1 MKLNIQSGFLFPTQ
15 YWKTEFNENIEE
27 LKKECYLIKN
37 NDNEGT
43 KKSNTGAQ
51 GYHSKNIRSFENIPE
66 IKKLINQIGNCV
78 SSIHQLNRKGSI
90 QLSNFWINI
99 CGKGGSNTPHT
110 HSGSYSGVFF
120 IKVPKE
126 MKGGRF
132 LFYRNF
138 SIFLNSSYETNAFAL
153 ISEIEDLEIKV
164 LYEKN
169 EYLTW
174 PPFNEADL
182 NSEEYMGDFK
192 EGYKLQSYEY
202 PIITIPPKENTLIVF
217 PAWVV
222 PAVETNLSDEDRIS
236 LSFNFSVKR

>member
-1 MKLNIQSGFLFPTQ
+1 MKVNIQSGFLFPTQ
-15 YWKTEFNENIEE
+15 YWKTEFNQNIEA

-43 KKSNTGAQ
+43 KKSNTGVQ

-138 SIFLNSSYETNAFAL
+138 
-153 ISEIEDLEIKV
+153 
-164 LYEKN
+164 
-169 EYLTW
+169 
-174 PPFNEADL
+174 NEADL

-222 PAVETNLSDEDRIS
+222 HAVETNLSDEDRIS

>member
-1 MKLNIQSGFLFPTQ
+1 MKVNIQSGFLFPTQ
-15 YWKTEFNENIEE
+15 YWKTEFNQNIEA

-51 GYHSKNIRSFENIPE
+51 GYHSKNIISFENIPE

-78 SSIHQLNRKGSI
+78 SSIHQINRKGSI

-138 SIFLNSSYETNAFAL
+138 
-153 ISEIEDLEIKV
+153 
-164 LYEKN
+164 
-169 EYLTW
+169 
-174 PPFNEADL
+174 NEADL

-222 PAVETNLSDEDRIS
+222 HAVETNLSDEDRIS